1 MHSSKT
7 NFLGIFSYKQVL
19 NFKKLNAEEKK
30 PSNKESH
37 QKKKIC
43 E

>member
-1 MHSSKT
+1 MHPSKT
-7 NFLGIFSYKQVL
+7 IFLEVFSYKQVL
-19 NFKKLNAEEKK
+19 NFRNLIAKEKNPQKKL
-30 PSNKESH
+30 H

>member
-1 MHSSKT
+1 MYPSKT
-7 NFLGIFSYKQVL
+7 IFLEIFSYKQVL
-19 NFKKLNAEEKK
+19 NFRNLIAKEKNPQTKL
-30 PSNKESH
+30 H